1 MAREKLAVNDAED
14 PAGVGLGM
22 GSEMVADTPSITAR
36 AGGADQTT
44 MMASKVTMMTTLTRV
59 AVEG

>member
-1 MAREKLAVNDAED
+1 
-14 PAGVGLGM
+14 
-22 GSEMVADTPSITAR
+22 MVADTPSITAR

-44 MMASKVTMMTTLTRV
+44 MMASKVTMITTLTRV